1 MSAMNET
8 KKKTLLYS
16 LAAISV
22 LLSSFF
28 MYDFYKCLSGFI
40 ANGFRDPD
48 IMLPMVFSYFLPV
61 FCCFIFIYRTFVKPM
76 ARGIDLALSLFILL
90 YATLCL
96 VFLFQSFPL
105 YISNSTLGVYST
117 LPGLP
122 IPFPYDAIVFH
133 FCLIGWHVFRL
144 ALLCLP
150 ESAAA
155 RRLDGLQ
162 QRGTLRLCVAEYLL
176 LCVLAVL
183 AFVFTG
189 AGITAVF
196 TSLSN
201 MREDP
206 SFLLLLIWVAVIP
219 MMNLLL
225 LACKPERACIPRKK
239 KTLLLS
245 SAIGVNALFAL
256 SLLLLFLVHPDF
268 MVHVG
273 KPLFLIAFSVS
284 LPIEMAVIYSIM
296 TLGSLAFLWKL
307 IRLYKPQNVNNC

>member
-1 MSAMNET
+1 MPQINET
-8 KKKTLLYS
+8 RKKGLLLVLSALS
-16 LAAISV
+16 L

-40 ANGFRDPD
+40 ANGFRDAAV
-48 IMLPMVFSYFLPV
+48 MLPMVFSYFLPV
-61 FCCFIFIYRTFVKPM
+61 FCCFLFIYRTLVGRIAKGLDAFFS
-76 ARGIDLALSLFILL
+76 IFIIL
-90 YATLCL
+90 YAAVAL
-96 VFLFQSFPL
+96 VFIFKELPL
-105 YISNSTLGVYST
+105 YLSNSRLGVYDV

-122 IPFPYDAIVFH
+122 FPFPYDAIVFH

-150 ESAAA
+150 ENTAA

-225 LACKPERACIPRKK
+225 LACKPEGTCIPRKK
-239 KTLLLS
+239 KTLILS
-245 SAIGVNALFAL
+245 LAIGVNALFAL
-256 SLLLLFLVHPDF
+256 ALLILFLVHPDF

-284 LPIEMAVIYSIM
+284 LPIEMAVIYGIM
-296 TLGSLAFLWKL
+296 ATSSLVFLWKL
-307 IRLYKPQNVNNC
+307 IRLYAKPSKM